1 MKGRFGSAALLF
13 VVAQPAFAQE
23 EAPSQQ
29 KIEFEC
35 GGTTVVIDS
44 EPKGFRSLEEA
55 FVKTGKLVQ
64 AHIVV
69 TRSSARATFQ
79 SWRDIDYI
87 GGTCM
92 QDARGEPRIVYKAF
106 CGGSGCDGENWG
118 IIDPVILRELLVP
131 SKNNTE
137 QARQLLGLPPKDA
150 PKRLSLLLGK

>member
-1 MKGRFGSAALLF
+1 MKGQFGSAALLF
-13 VVAQPAFAQE
+13 VVVQTVFAQE

-35 GGTTVVIDS
+35 GGATVVIDS
-44 EPKGFRSLEEA
+44 EPKGFRSPEEA

-69 TRSSARATFQ
+69 TRADSRATFQ

-92 QDARGEPRIVYKAF
+92 QDARGQPRIVYNAS
-106 CGGSGCDGENWG
+106 CGGSGCTGQWG
-118 IIDPVILRELLVP
+118 IIDPAALRELLVP
-131 SKNNTE
+131 SENNTE
-137 QARQLLGLPPKDA
+137 RARQLLGLQPKDA